1 MSTIYPPEYQQSPP
15 QPPPQPPHRS
25 WPRRHK
31 ILAALG
37 SGFGLLIVLIIVI
50 AATSGPSITKPSLP
64 AATAAAPATSAQ
76 ATPTPTP
83 SPSQSLSGPV
93 GTVYKVTDSSGNV
106 MTVTLTKV
114 IDPAQGADQYTT
126 PNNGFR
132 FVGAVFTLSGVSGT
146 FSDDANSDAT
156 LVGSNGQSYT
166 ADFSSIAGVTNFNN
180 GEYNLTPGVRSVG
193 AVTFQ
198 VPTGVSVSA
207 IQWSGSGGF
216 GGAPATWTLP

>member
-1 MSTIYPPEYQQSPP
+1 MSTIYPPDQQSPP
-15 QPPPQPPHRS
+15 QPPPLPPHRS

-31 ILAALG
+31 ILTALG
-37 SGFGLLIVLIIVI
+37 SVFGLLVVLIVI
-50 AATSGPSITKPSLP
+50 IAVTSAPSITKPSTP
-64 AATAAAPATSAQ
+64 AAAPATPAQ
-76 ATPTPTP
+76 ATPAATPTPTP
-83 SPSQSLSGPV
+83 TPTPSLSGPV
-93 GTVYKVTDSSGNV
+93 GTTYKVTDSSGNV

-114 IDPAQGADQYTT
+114 IDPAQGADQFST
-126 PNNGFR
+126 PNNGNR
-132 FVGAVFTLSGVSGT
+132 FVGAVFTLDGVSGT

-166 ADFSSIAGVTNFNN
+166 ADFDSIAGVTNFNS

-198 VPTGVSVSA
+198 VPVGVSVSA
-207 IQWSGSGGF
+207 IQWSGSDGF

>member
-15 QPPPQPPHRS
+15 QPPPLPPHRS

-31 ILAALG
+31 ILTAFG
-37 SGFGLLIVLIIVI
+37 SGFGLLVVLIIVI
-50 AATSGPSITKPSLP
+50 TATSTPSITKPSTP
-64 AATAAAPATSAQ
+64 ATAAAAPPTSAQ

-83 SPSQSLSGPV
+83 SPTPSLSGPV
-93 GTVYKVTDSSGNV
+93 GTVYQVTDSSGNV
-106 MTVTLTKV
+106 ITVTLTKV
-114 IDPAQGADQYTT
+114 IDPAQGADQFTT
-126 PNNGFR
+126 PNNGYR
-132 FVGAVFTLSGVSGT
+132 FVGAVFTLKGVSGT

-166 ADFSSIAGVTNFNN
+166 ADFNSIAGVTNFNN
-180 GEYNLTPGVRSVG
+180 GLYNLTPGAHSVG